1 MLLFS
6 ILLLWL
12 IIHCSPF
19 VGLSGPS
26 FIFISESGDRGCSG
40 RVTPEPP
47 ELGGGG
53 GEHEGSGS
61 DDGDTTEDTLAAA
74 RNFSL
79 IKAGR

>member
-12 IIHCSPF
+12 IIHCSPLAR
-19 VGLSGPS
+19 LSGPS

-40 RVTPEPP
+40 RDTPEPP
-47 ELGGGG
+47 ETGG
-53 GEHEGSGS
+53 GEHDGSGS
-61 DDGDTTEDTLAAA
+61 GDITDDTLAAA